1 MNGGKRFL
9 IMALAGCVA
18 LSASALPAF
27 CQAAGGGGSPPAR
40 TADQRRQDDI
50 DRVMEFFRLTQPDV
64 YDQALALRGSNPA
77 RFDRLIMGALPTVN
91 RLEAIRRKSQQLF
104 DLSMQDLQLGYQ
116 SLRIA
121 QRLKRTDLSDADR
134 AKLTAQ
140 LQAVVAAE
148 FEVQQQ
154 IRQMEI
160 NDLQQK
166 VQDLDSQVK
175 GREMDQENIIQKR
188 VRDLVERNPRLE
200 W

>member
-1 MNGGKRFL
+1 MNGGKKFL
-9 IMALAGCVA
+9 IQVLAACVV
-18 LSASALPAF
+18 LSACALPAF
-27 CQAAGGGGSPPAR
+27 CQAAASPPAR
-40 TADQRRQDDI
+40 TADQRKQDDI

-64 YDQALALRGSNPA
+64 FDQAQALRGSNPA

-91 RLEAIRRKSQQLF
+91 RLEALRRKSQELF
-104 DLSMQDLQLGYQ
+104 DLSIQDLQLGYQ

-134 AKLTAQ
+134 AKLTEQ
-140 LQAVVAAE
+140 LKSVVAAE
-148 FEVQQQ
+148 FVVQQQ
-154 IRQMEI
+154 IRQLEI

-188 VRDLVERNPRLE
+188 VKDLVEKSPRLE

>member
-1 MNGGKRFL
+1 MNGGKRFS
-9 IMALAGCVA
+9 IQVLAACVV
-18 LSASALPAF
+18 LSASALPALS
-27 CQAAGGGGSPPAR
+27 QAGGASPTAR
-40 TADQRRQDDI
+40 TADQRKQDDI

-64 YDQALALRGSNPA
+64 FDQAQALRGSNPA

-91 RLEAIRRKSQQLF
+91 RLEALRRKSQQLF
-104 DLSMQDLQLGYQ
+104 DLSIQDLQLGYQ

-134 AKLTAQ
+134 AKLTEQ
-140 LQAVVAAE
+140 LKAVVAAE
-148 FEVQQQ
+148 FVVQQQ
-154 IRQMEI
+154 IRQLEI

-175 GREMDQENIIQKR
+175 GREMDQQNIIQKR
-188 VRDLVERNPRLE
+188 VQDLVERNPRLE